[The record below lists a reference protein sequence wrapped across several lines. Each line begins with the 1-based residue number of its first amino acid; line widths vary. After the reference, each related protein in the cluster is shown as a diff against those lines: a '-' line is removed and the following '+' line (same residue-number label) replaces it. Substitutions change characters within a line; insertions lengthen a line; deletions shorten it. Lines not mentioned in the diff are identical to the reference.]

1 MKRVLISITA
11 ILMAMFVTGCATS
24 QAEMTHQA
32 TMYDK
37 QIAATEKA
45 KPVPIF
51 QMVGIQG
58 QTIEL
63 KGVQSISVYNPSDAT
78 NKVPEFKAPQNQGL
92 RIAEKL
98 IDGTVNVILGRFGLT
113 NSLADKGRGAA
124 SDDLLKHLDTS
135 MTITNPFITTTP

>member
-1 MKRVLISITA
+1 MKRFLMLFAA

-37 QIAATEKA
+37 QIAATQKTT
-45 KPVPIF
+45 PVPIF
-51 QMVGIQG
+51 QMVAQPG

-63 KGVQSISVYNPSDAT
+63 KGVERLSVYNPSDAT
-78 NKVPEFKAPQNQGL
+78 SKVPEFKAPQNQGL
-92 RIAEKL
+92 RIAEKV
-98 IDGTVNVILGRFGLT
+98 IDGAVNVILGRFGLS

-135 MTITNPFITTTP
+135 MTITNPFVTAP

>member
-1 MKRVLISITA
+1 MKRILLLAATLTLAALTA
-11 ILMAMFVTGCATS
+11 GCATS

-51 QMVGIQG
+51 QMVGLPG
-58 QTIEL
+58 QSIEL
-63 KGVQSISVYNPSDAT
+63 KGVQSISVYSPSDAT
-78 NKVPEFKAPQNQGL
+78 GKVPAFKAPQNEGL

-98 IDGTVNVILGRFGLT
+98 IDGTVNVILGRFGLS

-135 MTITNPFITTTP
+135 MTIENPFTTK

>member
-1 MKRVLISITA
+1 MKRFLMLFTA

-37 QIAATEKA
+37 QISATQKA
-45 KPVPIF
+45 TPVPIF
-51 QMVGIQG
+51 QMVAQPG

-63 KGVQSISVYNPSDAT
+63 KGVERLSVYNPSDAN

-98 IDGTVNVILGRFGLT
+98 IDGTVNVILGRFGLS

-135 MTITNPFITTTP
+135 MTITNPFVTAP

>member
-1 MKRVLISITA
+1 MKRFLMLFTA
-11 ILMAMFVTGCATS
+11 ILIAVFTTGC
-24 QAEMTHQA
+24 MTTPDELRHRE

-51 QMVGIQG
+51 QMVGLPG

-78 NKVPEFKAPQNQGL
+78 SKVPEFKVQQNQGFK
-92 RIAEKL
+92 IAEKL

-135 MTITNPFITTTP
+135 MTITNPFVTAP

>member
-1 MKRVLISITA
+1 MKRFLMLLTA

-37 QIAATEKA
+37 QIAATQKA
-45 KPVPIF
+45 TPVPIF
-51 QMVGIQG
+51 QMVAQPG

-63 KGVQSISVYNPSDAT
+63 KGVERLSVYNPSDASS
-78 NKVPEFKAPQNQGL
+78 KVPEFKVPQNQGF
-92 RIAEKL
+92 RIAEKV

-135 MTITNPFITTTP
+135 MTITNPFVTAP

>member
-1 MKRVLISITA
+1 MKRILLLAATLTLAALIA
-11 ILMAMFVTGCATS
+11 GCATS

-51 QMVGIQG
+51 QMVGLPG
-58 QTIEL
+58 QSIEL

-78 NKVPEFKAPQNQGL
+78 GKVPAFKAPQNEGL

-98 IDGTVNVILGRFGLT
+98 IDGTVNVILGRFGLS

-135 MTITNPFITTTP
+135 MTITNPFVTAP